1 MLFNII
7 LASVPSA
14 LGAAHALKYSPPAA
28 LMAKVMADDDCS
40 FPASYEVRNFAG
52 QSNDSSSTLG
62 LFDFEFKDPDT
73 KVETVCHFNESSE
86 SSTPS
91 APNPRYPC
99 ENEDIEFIWENDIKK
114 LWLIEGVCPGSDGD
128 ADYEASGSTI
138 LRLTCEK
145 GGKCSTNSTLHS
157 ADFTNIS
164 PVRP

>member
-114 LWLIEGVCPGSDGD
+114 LWLIEGVCPGSDG
-128 ADYEASGSTI
+128 
-138 LRLTCEK
+138 
-145 GGKCSTNSTLHS
+145 
-157 ADFTNIS
+157 
-164 PVRP
+164 